1 MTQATDV
8 HINAATFADVPLILE
23 MIRGLAIYEKLED
36 QVVVTEAILRESLF
50 GAGAG
55 AGAGPGGGAEC
66 LIARVQGQ
74 AAGFALFFH
83 NFSTWLGRRGLYL
96 EDLFVQPAFRGHG
109 VGKALLTH
117 LAGIAVA
124 RDCGRF
130 EWQVLDWNQ
139 SARDFYEKLGAQ
151 PNPGWINYRI
161 TGDALRR
168 LAQSDRH

>member
-8 HINAATFADVPLILE
+8 HISAATLADVPLILE
-23 MIRGLAIYEKLED
+23 LIRGLAIYEKLED
-36 QVVVTEAILRESLF
+36 QVVVSEAILRESLF
-50 GAGAG
+50 GA
-55 AGAGPGGGAEC
+55 GGGAEC

-139 SARDFYEKLGAQ
+139 SARDFYEKLGAR
-151 PNPGWINYRI
+151 PNAGWINYRI

-168 LAQSDRH
+168 LAKSASH

>member
-8 HINAATFADVPLILE
+8 DISAATLADVPLILE
-23 MIRGLAIYEKLED
+23 LIRGLAVYEKLEN
-36 QVVVTEAILRESLF
+36 QVVVTESILRESLF
-50 GAGAG
+50 GEDGA
-55 AGAGPGGGAEC
+55 AEC
-66 LIARVQGQ
+66 LIARVGGN

-124 RDCGRF
+124 RGCGRF

-151 PNPGWINYRI
+151 ANPGWINYRM
-161 TGDALRR
+161 TGDALHR
-168 LAQSDRH
+168 LAQSAGH

>member
-8 HINAATFADVPLILE
+8 DITAATLADVPLILE
-23 MIRGLAIYEKLED
+23 LIRGLAVYEKLED
-36 QVVVTEAILRESLF
+36 QVIVTEAILRESLF
-50 GAGAG
+50 GQ
-55 AGAGPGGGAEC
+55 GGGAEC
-66 LIARVQGQ
+66 LIARVDGK

-117 LAGIAVA
+117 LARIAVS
-124 RDCGRF
+124 RGCGRF

-161 TGDALRR
+161 TGDALQR
-168 LAQSDRH
+168 LAQSHRQ